1 MKLIDKN
8 HLRFVDG
15 YVVDK
20 DNEIINLSGLASE
33 VNEIVEIRQLVNF
46 LVANKAA
53 ILGAG
58 DPVVYRP
65 EEEKAPR
72 LTSGIKVETPLLDA
86 EVKAATARAEEWL
99 SVQNQSDIDNHL
111 ARYKRLASF
120 FAEDYILTT
129 PLPIPP
135 ARFKD
140 DVLEWSEED
149 VIEIV
154 KSYHDPENVKL
165 RGLVTIDFS

>member
-8 HLRFVDG
+8 DLRFIDG
-15 YVVDK
+15 YVVDQ
-20 DNEIINLSGLASE
+20 DGEIINLSGLAHE
-33 VNEIVEIRQLVNF
+33 VNEIVEIKHLVDF
-46 LVANKAA
+46 LVANKPA

-58 DPVVYRP
+58 DPIVYRP

-72 LTSGIKVETPLLDA
+72 LTSGITIKTPLLDA
-86 EVKAATARAEEWL
+86 EKTITTARAEEWL
-99 SVQNQSDIDNHL
+99 GVQNQSDIDNHL
-111 ARYKRLASF
+111 ARYKRLARF
-120 FAEDYILTT
+120 FAEDYVITA
-129 PLPIPP
+129 PLQIAP

-140 DVLEWSEED
+140 NVLEWSEED
-149 VIEIV
+149 VIEII

>member
-8 HLRFVDG
+8 DLRFVDG
-15 YVVDK
+15 FVVDE
-20 DNEIINLSGLASE
+20 DNEIINLSGLAHE
-33 VNEIVEIRQLVNF
+33 VNELVEIRNLVNF

-53 ILGAG
+53 ILGAN

-65 EEEKAPR
+65 EEEKVPR
-72 LTSGIKVETPLLDA
+72 LTSGIEVKTPLIDA
-86 EVKAATARAEEWL
+86 EAKAAVARAEEWL
-99 SVQNQSDIDNHL
+99 NVQDKNDIDNHL

-120 FAEDYILTT
+120 FAEDYVITV
-129 PLPIPP
+129 PLQIAP

-140 DVLEWSEED
+140 NVLEWFEED
-149 VIEIV
+149 VIEII

-165 RGLVTIDFS
+165 SGLVTIDFS